1 MTGSLAGKSAIVT
14 GGAGGI
20 GSAICRTLADAGAR
34 VVVAY
39 NSNQSRA
46 CELAANLP
54 GDGHFAQ
61 QVSIEDG
68 DTLLQLAEVV
78 ASRYGSLDLLVNNA
92 ATTRFIPHDDL
103 EALDDALFDEILQV
117 NVRGSFACVRALRAL
132 LEAGEGGLVVNMS
145 SISSVIGLGSNVA
158 YCASK
163 AALDSLTRS
172 LARALAPKIRV
183 VSVAPG
189 VVDTPW
195 IKGFD
200 QQWQDQQIQRTPLQ
214 EFASPDDVASAVLA
228 VAVNLKST
236 TGSVVTVDGGRLLG

>member
-1 MTGSLAGKSAIVT
+1 MNDSLKGKSAVIT

-20 GSAICRTLADAGAR
+20 GSAICRSLADCGAR

-39 NSNQSRA
+39 NSNEARA
-46 CELAANLP
+46 RELAGDLP

-61 QVSIEDG
+61 QVSIENG
-68 DTLLQLAEVV
+68 DTLARLVEAVS
-78 ASRYGSLDLLVNNA
+78 SRLGSLDVLVNNA

-103 EALDDALFDEILQV
+103 EALDDALFDEILKV
-117 NVRGSFACVRALRAL
+117 NVRGSFACIRNLRSL
-132 LEAGEGGLVVNMS
+132 LEEGQGGLVVNIS
-145 SISSVIGLGSNVA
+145 SISAVIGLGSNVA

-195 IKGFD
+195 IRGFD
-200 QQWQDQQIQRTPLQ
+200 QEWREQQISRTPLQ
-214 EFASPDDVASAVLA
+214 KIASPQDVASAVLA
-228 VAVNLKST
+228 VATNLTST
-236 TGSVVTVDGGRLLG
+236 TGSVITVDGGRLLG

>member
-1 MTGSLAGKSAIVT
+1 MIGSLAGKSAIVT

-34 VVVAY
+34 IVVAY

-46 CELAANLP
+46 CELAADLP

-68 DTLLQLAEVV
+68 DTLVQLAEVV
-78 ASRYGSLDLLVNNA
+78 TSRFGGIDLLVNNA

-200 QQWQDQQIQRTPLQ
+200 QKWQDQQILRTPLQ

-236 TGSVVTVDGGRLLG
+236 TGSVITVDGGRLLG